1 MNVALIYIDKL
12 PLDGDN
18 KFILDF
24 STEDSAQKVN
34 FDKKTDY
41 YVLSLNYNLILKD
54 EIKKDKN
61 KAVHKLSVISREL
74 NKNGPA
80 YQIDFGYLQSGM
92 HAIFGFD
99 EKGKIFNF
107 KFYPDEMK
115 NNLYKHKYYD
125 TTEEKIKACEI
136 FSPFSLFKCNGFTS
150 ENKTDFVQMR
160 LFDNYTKT
168 EYIFVHDSEDGSKFA
183 NAMFRDRNSIFVKD
197 RNTIKWYGTNAD
209 VFLEASNYA
218 IIQKGNFSATEFF
231 WDYYAV
237 KKKRKWLR
245 SRK

>member
-1 MNVALIYIDKL
+1 MPYSK
-12 PLDGDN
+12 
-18 KFILDF
+18 
-24 STEDSAQKVN
+24 
-34 FDKKTDY
+34 
-41 YVLSLNYNLILKD
+41 
-54 EIKKDKN
+54 EIND
-61 KAVHKLSVISREL
+61 
-74 NKNGPA
+74 
-80 YQIDFGYLQSGM
+80 
-92 HAIFGFD
+92 
-99 EKGKIFNF
+99 
-107 KFYPDEMK
+107 
-115 NNLYKHKYYD
+115 NLYKYKYFD
-125 TTEEKIKACEI
+125 TTKEKIKDCEI

-197 RNTIKWYGTNAD
+197 RNTNKWYGTNAD

-218 IIQKGNFSATEFF
+218 IIQKGNSSATEFF
-231 WDYYAV
+231 WDHYAV